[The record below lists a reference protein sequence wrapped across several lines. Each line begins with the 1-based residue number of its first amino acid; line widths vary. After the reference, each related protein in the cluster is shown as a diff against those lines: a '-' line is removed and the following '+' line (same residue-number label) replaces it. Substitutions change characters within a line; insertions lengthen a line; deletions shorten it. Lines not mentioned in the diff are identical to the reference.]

1 MVVCGNTLTCRAR
14 QGGFVVEYD
23 VKAPVFLCEQKKG
36 CVIMLRIRI
45 GELKLHLRREAD
57 DTGVLIIN
65 AQAALFLDRV
75 ACAYYEAFFEEFDML
90 AGRLAGMEGA
100 AGGSALSK
108 SEPESK
114 SQALSPL
121 ARIFGVTSDGALDS
135 TDISNPHEVGVALAP
150 RVIKRIRRKFR
161 VDTQQAAADWERLW
175 GSVLAVAEG
184 GMCPFSD
191 FEVKRIPPLSVELKA
206 PYRCDLI
213 LTYRC
218 QNDCAHCYAG
228 GPHVTAELPKDQWKQ
243 IIDRLADWGVP
254 TVVFTGGEPLLY
266 EGITELVRHA
276 EDKGL
281 ITGLITNG
289 RLLTETKVC
298 ELAGAG
304 LDFAQITLESVI
316 PEVHDKMVGAEGAW
330 AVTVDGIRNAA
341 NAASRIY
348 TTTNTTI
355 TMDNAD
361 TVLETIR
368 FIKSLGVEKF
378 GLNALIRSR
387 RGASHEGLEPPEL
400 RTLLE
405 EVIRISADEDFPFI
419 WYTPTCYKELNP
431 VALALGVKTCSAAG
445 TVMAIEPDG
454 HVMPCQSY
462 YKSIGNALTD
472 EFSEIWNHPL
482 ARALRHRRVPGT
494 AEYPDFPALP
504 GECVSCEELSLCGGG
519 CPLERIQGAGSRGE
533 G

>member
-1 MVVCGNTLTCRAR
+1 
-14 QGGFVVEYD
+14 
-23 VKAPVFLCEQKKG
+23 
-36 CVIMLRIRI
+36 MLRIRI

-75 ACAYYEAFFEEFDML
+75 ACAYYEAFFDEFGKL
-90 AGRLAGMEGA
+90 AQRLGAGQHTSGE
-100 AGGSALSK
+100 SAYDSASAKRETSTGQLPPEQLSHGQL
-108 SEPESK
+108 SHGQRSPGQLSPGQ
-114 SQALSPL
+114 SSPGQTSPGQTLPGQALSAL
-121 ARIFGVTSDGALDS
+121 GRLFGKTSDPALTS
-135 TDISNPHEVGVALAP
+135 TDISDPREVGMALAP
-150 RVIKRIRRKFR
+150 KVVQRIRRRFR
-161 VDTQQAAADWERLW
+161 VDAEQAAADWERLW

-228 GPHVTAELPKDQWKQ
+228 GPHVTAELSADRWKR

-266 EGITELVRHA
+266 EGISELVRHA

-289 RLLTETKVC
+289 RLLTQAKVN
-298 ELAGAG
+298 ELADAG
-304 LDFAQITLESVI
+304 LDFAQITLESVV

-330 AVTVDGIRNAA
+330 AETVDGIKNAA
-341 NAASRIY
+341 AKVY

-355 TMDNAD
+355 TTDNAD
-361 TVLETIR
+361 TVLDTIR
-368 FIKSLGVEKF
+368 FIKSLGVRKF

-387 RGASHEGLEPPEL
+387 RGVAHEGLELPEL
-400 RTLLE
+400 KSLIE
-405 EVIRISADEDFPFI
+405 EVIRVSADEDFPFI

-431 VALALGVKTCSAAG
+431 VALALGVKTCSAAS

-454 HVMPCQSY
+454 NVMPCQSY

-472 EFSEIWNHPL
+472 EFPEIWNHPL

-494 AEYPDFPALP
+494 AEHPDFPALP
-504 GECVSCEELSLCGGG
+504 DECVSCEELSLCGGA
-519 CPLERIQGAGSRGE
+519 CPLERKVGR
-533 G
+533 

>member
-1 MVVCGNTLTCRAR
+1 
-14 QGGFVVEYD
+14 
-23 VKAPVFLCEQKKG
+23 
-36 CVIMLRIRI
+36 MLRIRI

-400 RTLLE
+400 KTLLE

-454 HVMPCQSY
+454 NVMPCQSY

-494 AEYPDFPALP
+494 AEYPDFPPLP

>member
-1 MVVCGNTLTCRAR
+1 
-14 QGGFVVEYD
+14 
-23 VKAPVFLCEQKKG
+23 
-36 CVIMLRIRI
+36 MLRIRI

-75 ACAYYEAFFEEFDML
+75 ASAYYEAFFDEFGKL
-90 AGRLAGMEGA
+90 ASRLGAGEDT
-100 AGGSALSK
+100 AGGPIP
-108 SEPESK
+108 SEPQS
-114 SQALSPL
+114 LSPL
-121 ARIFGVTSDGALDS
+121 ARIFGKISDAALDS
-135 TDISNPHEVGVALAP
+135 TDISNPREVGMALAP
-150 RVIKRIRRKFR
+150 KVIQRIRRKFR
-161 VDTQQAAADWERLW
+161 VDAEQAAADWERLW

-191 FEVKRIPPLSVELKA
+191 FEVRRIAPLSVELKA

-228 GPHVTAELPKDQWKQ
+228 GPHVTNEISTESWKQ

-266 EGITELVRHA
+266 GSIVQLVRHA

-289 RLLTETKVC
+289 RLLTEPKVN
-298 ELAGAG
+298 ELADAG
-304 LDFAQITLESVI
+304 LDFAQVTLESVDPGI
-316 PEVHDKMVGAEGAW
+316 HDKMVGVAGAW
-330 AVTVDGIRNAA
+330 AEAVDGIRNAA
-341 NAASRIY
+341 SKIY

-355 TMDNAD
+355 TKDNAD

-368 FIKSLGVEKF
+368 FVKSLGVEKF

-387 RGASHEGLEPPEL
+387 RGVSHEGVELPEL
-400 RTLLE
+400 KSLIE
-405 EVIRISADEDFPFI
+405 EVIRVSADEDFPFI

-431 VALALGVKTCSAAG
+431 VALALGVKTCSAAS

-454 HVMPCQSY
+454 NVMPCQSY
-462 YKSIGNALTD
+462 YKSIGNALIG
-472 EFSEIWNHPL
+472 EFPDIWNHPL
-482 ARALRHRRVPGT
+482 ARALRNRREPGVM
-494 AEYPDFPALP
+494 EHPGFPALP
-504 GECVSCEELSLCGGG
+504 EECVSCEELSLCGGA
-519 CPLERIQGAGSRGE
+519 CPLERALGLEHALGADGSRCR
-533 G
+533 